1 MAITFEPSERL
12 HEAAGEWADQ
22 RMMAEEEALEVKVE
36 QALLE
41 VEHLVS
47 GGTEVIFEVEDGGDR
62 VRFSPSDDLATFLE
76 GQAEESGLTTERLL
90 RLHVDLFATVFLD
103 EDSER
108 PPNAP
113 PTE

>member
-12 HEAAGEWADQ
+12 REAAGEWADQ
-22 RMMAEEEALEVKVE
+22 RMMEDEEALEVKVE

-41 VEHLVS
+41 IEHLVS
-47 GGTEVIFEVEDGGDR
+47 GGTQVTFELEDGGNQ
-62 VRFSPSDDLATFLE
+62 VRFAPSDDLATFLDR
-76 GQAEESGLTTERLL
+76 QAEESGLPAERLL
-90 RLHVDLFATVFLD
+90 RLHVDLFANVFLD

-108 PPNAP
+108 PSNAP